1 MTELIGKEVGFAS
14 PANER
19 KFSICRTG
27 IELAA
32 TAGLAL
38 ALVIAAAA
46 VSIGMARAQALGS
59 AAHHGGGPL
68 AIAAVGLGVVVAG
81 WGGLS
86 ALVARDTTL
95 PPRT

>member
-1 MTELIGKEVGFAS
+1 MTELTGRDVGFAS
-14 PANER
+14 PATDR
-19 KFSICRTG
+19 KFSIRRTG

-32 TAGLAL
+32 TAGLAV

-59 AAHHGGGPL
+59 AAHYGGAPL
-68 AIAAVGLGVVVAG
+68 ALAAAGLSVVVAG

-86 ALVARDTTL
+86 ALVTRDTTL
-95 PPRT
+95 LPGV